1 MPKLTKFILPA
12 LAATVV
18 FSTAAQAQ
26 MGYTP
31 GRANAVRNQIE
42 ELDRRI
48 ARSDNRNRISEREA
62 AGLRRDVRNLRFQF
76 RDYNRNGLSRGEWN
90 TLQRRIDSVRVRLR
104 IERSDWDNR
113 RW

>member
-1 MPKLTKFILPA
+1 MRKLTKIILPA

-26 MGYTP
+26 MGPTP
-31 GRANAVRNQIE
+31 GRANAIRNQIE

-48 ARSDNRNRISEREA
+48 ARNDNRNRVSEREA

-76 RDYNRNGLSRGEWN
+76 RDFNRNGLSRNETV
-90 TLQRRIDSVRVRLR
+90 TLERRIDNIRSRLR
-104 IERSDWDNR
+104 SERADWDNR